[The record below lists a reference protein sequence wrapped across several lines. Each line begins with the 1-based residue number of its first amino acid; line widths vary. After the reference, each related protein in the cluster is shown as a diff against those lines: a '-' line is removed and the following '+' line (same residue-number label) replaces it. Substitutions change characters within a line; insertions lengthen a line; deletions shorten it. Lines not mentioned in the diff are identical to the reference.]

1 MIGTSMAT
9 PLVAGA
15 IACLLEEY
23 NNPVPT
29 GLGIELNQDTVKAL
43 LIQYANR
50 LNLNLDP
57 TLAGYDEEQ
66 HNRYMC
72 SGH

>member
-15 IACLLEEY
+15 VACLLQEY
-23 NNPVPT
+23 HSPPPA

-43 LIQYANR
+43 LTQ
-50 LNLNLDP
+50 
-57 TLAGYDEEQ
+57 
-66 HNRYMC
+66 
-72 SGH
+72 